1 MRRRSSAAPL
11 YDTAP
16 ALSVV
21 ACTLG
26 VVTLTLLVAGSLGAP
41 SPARWHY
48 TPGYSRCWP

>member
-26 VVTLTLLVAGSLGAP
+26 VVTLTLLVARLAGITL
-41 SPARWHY
+41 
-48 TPGYSRCWP
+48 PGYSRCWP